1 MRMRI
6 SFGATNHFKEY
17 KSETRN
23 FPCCYSL
30 VMGDKGT
37 KNYDNFVLGNINKIS
52 IYDAWN
58 SEKMKKLRR
67 LQVEGK
73 FNQNPTCK
81 MCVKFTFPTKKT
93 ISEYKRI

>member
-1 MRMRI
+1 
-6 SFGATNHFKEY
+6 
-17 KSETRN
+17 
-23 FPCCYSL
+23 
-30 VMGDKGT
+30 MGDKGT

-58 SEKMKKLRR
+58 SAKMKKLRR